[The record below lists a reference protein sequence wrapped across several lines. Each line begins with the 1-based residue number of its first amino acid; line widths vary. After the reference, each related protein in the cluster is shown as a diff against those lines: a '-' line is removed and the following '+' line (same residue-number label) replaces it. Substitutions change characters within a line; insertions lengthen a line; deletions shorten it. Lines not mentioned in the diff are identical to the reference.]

1 MSSWS
6 VVYSDCTASSSG
18 KTHTILGNDSQP
30 GIIPRIM
37 EDLFR
42 VAQEETKNGDVKYT
56 VSYSYLEIYNEKVC
70 CIMNILFYRG
80 NEQSSIHWNFLT
92 FQKLW

>member
-1 MSSWS
+1 M
-6 VVYSDCTASSSG
+6 VYSDCTASSSG

-70 CIMNILFYRG
+70 CIMNILFR
-80 NEQSSIHWNFLT
+80 ERTDSRAFIET
-92 FQKLW
+92 FSLFKNMVASNQW